1 MPTYLNG
8 MRLKAANM
16 GTSDASLNDCRTSI
30 RVRMTQQQIMEIDA
44 GYCRFKAPQKQR
56 GGEPIPP
63 EQALA
68 QYEQHLNQMLV
79 LEEGMTEITGILL
92 EYDVWHRYTA
102 GVFSPTYHFY
112 PVWSI
117 YTARSCNQPAMM
129 IHALDGTEVI
139 W

>member
-1 MPTYLNG
+1 
-8 MRLKAANM
+8 
-16 GTSDASLNDCRTSI
+16 
-30 RVRMTQQQIMEIDA
+30 MTQQQIMEIDA
-44 GYCRFKAPQKQR
+44 GDCRFKAPQQQR

-117 YTARSCNQPAMM
+117 YTAWSCNQPAMM

>member
-1 MPTYLNG
+1 
-8 MRLKAANM
+8 
-16 GTSDASLNDCRTSI
+16 
-30 RVRMTQQQIMEIDA
+30 
-44 GYCRFKAPQKQR
+44 
-56 GGEPIPP
+56 
-63 EQALA
+63 
-68 QYEQHLNQMLV
+68 MLV